1 MEWIMLNFTL
11 PKEPSRARVSVWRKL
26 KKYGSVS
33 IGQSMWVLPQNEG
46 SLDVFRE
53 ISKEI
58 EENNGIAYI
67 IKAEFMEH
75 ISAEEIKET
84 FNCARN
90 EEYRELLE
98 KCDDYFDEINK
109 ETQKKNFT
117 FAELE
122 ENEDELIKLEA
133 WLEKIAVRDFFG
145 ASLGKKSREKLKECR
160 RLLEEFSMSVYGT
173 EEKRF

>member
-1 MEWIMLNFTL
+1 MEWFMLNYTL

-33 IGQSMWVLPQNEG
+33 IGQSMWILPQNEE

-58 EENNGIAYI
+58 EENNGTAYI

-75 ISAEEIKET
+75 LSTEEIKEA
-84 FNCARN
+84 FNSARN

-98 KCDDYFDEINK
+98 KCDDFFDEIKK

-122 ENEDELIKLEA
+122 ENEDEYIKLEG
-133 WLEKIAVRDFFG
+133 WLEKIAVRDFFS
-145 ASLGKKSREKLKECR
+145 ASLGKKSQDKLKECR
-160 RLLEEFSMSVYGT
+160 RLLEEFSMSVYGS